1 MNIEQA
7 KSRIEALTKE
17 LNTHNHSYYVLNNPS
32 ISDYDFDIL
41 LHELQTLESEFPQLA
56 ADDSPTKRVGGD
68 ITDKFE
74 KVKHRY
80 PMLSLSNTYSKEEII
95 DWENRVKKSIN
106 GDIEYVL
113 ELKYDGVAIS
123 MTYEFGSLVRAVTR
137 GDGEVG
143 EDVTTNVKTIRS
155 VPLKLHGD
163 GFPMS
168 FDIRGE
174 IYFPRA
180 EFDRLNVQRAEEGEE
195 LYANPRNT
203 ASGTLKNQD
212 SKLVAARKL
221 DCFLYFVYADQLPF
235 NNHFDSLMH
244 AADWGFRVPPASK
257 RYIERVNDVDG
268 IMDFIEYWNT
278 QRHQLPFEIDGIV
291 IKVNRYDQQRQL
303 GMTAK
308 SPRWATSFK
317 FKAEKVLTR
326 LNEITY
332 QVGRTGAIT
341 PVANLEP
348 VLLAGTTV
356 KRASLHNA
364 DQIEKFDIREGDFVY
379 VEKGGEI
386 IPKVVGVELSKRNPN
401 SVPHLYISN
410 CPECNT
416 PLVRNDGEAQHYC
429 PNENG
434 CRPQLKGRIEHFIA
448 RKAMNI
454 DGMGPETVEQ
464 LWDAGLLENVSSLYS
479 LKAEQLLPLERMAE
493 RSVEKLLEGIE
504 ASKNQP
510 FERVLF
516 ALGIRHVGETVA
528 KKLAR
533 HFKSIDALMLADK
546 EELLHV
552 EEIGD
557 KIADSLLIY
566 FADDRNRLIIKVLQ
580 IAGLQFTMA
589 DNTADGGSQ
598 VLEGK
603 SFVVSGV
610 FTAFSRDE
618 IKDLIE
624 KHGGRNV
631 GSISAKTDYVLAGE
645 NMGPSKLKK
654 AESLSIPIIS
664 EEDFLAMIGS

>member
-7 KSRIEALTKE
+7 KSRIDVLTAE
-17 LNTHNHSYYVLNNPS
+17 LNAHNHAYYVLNQPS
-32 ISDYDFDIL
+32 ISDYEFDTL
-41 LHELQTLESEFPQLA
+41 LRELQDLEAAFPEMA
-56 ADDSPTKRVGGD
+56 AANSPTKRVGGD

-74 KVKHRY
+74 KVKHRF
-80 PMLSLSNTYSKEEII
+80 PMLSLSNTYSQEEII
-95 DWENRVKKSIN
+95 DWENRVKKSIQ
-106 GDIEYVL
+106 GEIEYVL

-123 MTYEFGSLVRAVTR
+123 MTYEDGVLVRAVTR
-137 GDGEVG
+137 GDGDVG

-155 VPLKLHGD
+155 VPLKLHGK
-163 GFPMS
+163 GYPQS

-180 EFDRLNVQRAEEGEE
+180 EFERLNAQRADEGDE

-212 SKLVAARKL
+212 SKLVASRGL
-221 DCFLYFVYADQLPF
+221 NCFLYFVYAEQLPF
-235 NNHFDSLMH
+235 DNHFDSLMH
-244 AADWGFRVPPASK
+244 AADWGFRVPKASD
-257 RYIERVNDVDG
+257 RYIERVKDVEG
-268 IMDFIEYWNT
+268 IMSFIAYWDKH
-278 QRHQLPFEIDGIV
+278 RHDLPFDIDGIV

-348 VLLAGTTV
+348 VFLAGTTV
-356 KRASLHNA
+356 RRASLHNA
-364 DQIEKFDIREGDFVY
+364 DQIEKFDIREGDYVY

-386 IPKVVGVELSKRNPN
+386 IPKVVGVELSKRDPN
-401 SVPHLYISN
+401 SFPQLYISH
-410 CPECNT
+410 CPECGT
-416 PLVRNDGEAQHYC
+416 ELVRNEGEAQHYC
-429 PNENG
+429 PNEYG
-434 CRPQLKGRIEHFIA
+434 CGPQLKGKIEHFIA

-464 LWDAGLLENVSSLYS
+464 LWDAKLINNVAALYS
-479 LKAEQLLPLERMAE
+479 LTADQLLPLERMAE

-504 ASKNQP
+504 ASKSQP

-533 HFKSIDALMLADK
+533 HFKSLEALMLADK
-546 EELLHV
+546 EELLQV

-557 KIADSLLIY
+557 KIAESLLIY
-566 FADDRNRLIIKVLQ
+566 FADDRNRTVLDALVA
-580 IAGLQFTMA
+580 AGLQFTMA
-589 DNTADGGSQ
+589 DSTADGGSQ
-598 VLEGK
+598 VLDGK

-618 IKDLIE
+618 IKDMIE

-631 GSISAKTDYVLAGE
+631 GSISAKTDFVLAGE

-654 AESLSIPIIS
+654 AESLGVPIIS
-664 EEDFLAMIGS
+664 EDDFLAMIG